1 MLGNRIAMISLAI
14 GLLVPAFVHA
24 QDVPLRDII
33 DREIKAGWRKEKL
46 SAPGTSTDTVFLRR
60 LYLDLVGMIP
70 TYDETTAF
78 LKDADPKKREKL
90 IDKLLADPRYARQ
103 QAQVF
108 DLAMLTRNHNLV
120 GGTVGYRN
128 RGRFREWLAT
138 QFAANEPYDRIAA
151 KILQAEEDG
160 SQLFFAVYNNT
171 DEMVTSVSRFF
182 LGTQIQCAKCHDHPY
197 EPWTQKDYHGM
208 SGFFVR
214 TMAVEVPG
222 KPEITNQK
230 GKQYRVGEKT
240 VGEALFSLE
249 KIDPKTKK
257 KETIPIPPKFL
268 LGDVLKEP
276 ETPKGFAEP
285 KLKPGEVPPKPAFSR
300 RTKFIDWMTAKENPF
315 FAKAIANRVWAQFMG
330 RGFVHPVDDFNA
342 QNPPSNPEL
351 LKAIEKELVAHKF
364 DYKWLV
370 REIVNSQAYQIE
382 DVGKVTDAMPRFYE
396 RARIRPLIVE
406 ELIASL
412 HIATGL
418 GVESALKKEP
428 SPDLL
433 KYLGEPA
440 DGQGRFQGSLSEH
453 LFLHNGDQFRGM
465 CRPNKGNLPEHLL
478 MSNEPW
484 EAKVEKMFL
493 SVLSR
498 PATSEE
504 RERFVKYLNVDEKNA
519 KDAKSAKTPAGQ
531 LPGVQRM
538 EDAMWVLVSCSEFRF
553 NR

>member
-1 MLGNRIAMISLAI
+1 MFANRTAALLIAI
-14 GLLVPAFVHA
+14 GFLAPTFALA
-24 QDVPLRDII
+24 QETVLRDVI
-33 DREIKAGWRKEKL
+33 DREIKAGWTKEKL
-46 SAPGTSTDTVFLRR
+46 TAPGKSTDTVFLRR
-60 LYLDLVGMIP
+60 IYLDLVGMIP

-90 IDKLLADPRYARQ
+90 IDRLLEDPRFARQ

-120 GGTVGYRN
+120 GGTGGYRN
-128 RGRFREWLAT
+128 RGRFREWLAK
-138 QFAANEPYDRIAA
+138 QFAANEPFDRIAA

-160 SQLFFAVYNNT
+160 SQLYFAVYNNA

-197 EPWTQKDYHGM
+197 ESWTQKDYHGM

-222 KPEITNQK
+222 KAEK

-276 ETPKGFAEP
+276 ETPKNFVEP
-285 KLKPGEVPPKPAFSR
+285 KLKAGEVPPKPAFSR
-300 RTKFIDWMTAKENPF
+300 RAKFVDWMTAKENPF

-330 RGFVHPVDDFNA
+330 RGFVHPVDDFNS
-342 QNPPSNPEL
+342 QNPASNPEL

-382 DVGKVTDAMPRFYE
+382 DVGKVTDAMPRYYE

-428 SPDLL
+428 SQDIL
-433 KYLGEPA
+433 KYLGEPS

-453 LFLHNGDQFRGM
+453 LFLHNGDQFRGL
-465 CRPNKGNLPEHLL
+465 CRPNKGNLPDQLL

-504 RERFVKYLNVDEKNA
+504 RERFVKYLSVEEKNV
-519 KDAKSAKTPAGQ
+519 KDVKSAKGQ
-531 LPGVQRM
+531 SPGVQRM